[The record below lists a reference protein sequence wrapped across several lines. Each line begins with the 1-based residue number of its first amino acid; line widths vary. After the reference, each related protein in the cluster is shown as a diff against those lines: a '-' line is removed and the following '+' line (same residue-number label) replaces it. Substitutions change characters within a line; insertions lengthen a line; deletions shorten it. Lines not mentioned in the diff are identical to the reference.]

1 MRRICLTLPTNRACA
16 ATIAAVGEEADH
28 AATHFDVEVDLL
40 ILDSSDAEVFAQHAR
55 VVQESR
61 RAPGVTVHHLAEA
74 DQRAFLEEVIRTSGV
89 GKPDLLLDLML
100 PSGVSYGACTNRA
113 FLIAGALGCR
123 SVHRRDS
130 DSDYQALDGRPVF
143 PVHHELTSLGRTA
156 ADAASGVTE
165 TVLGPEHA
173 DKPVAMVGS
182 SFVGELSVDIG
193 EIARLDNDVY
203 HDVVSLWAPRAW
215 PEEQKRALVEE
226 SFTGAG
232 TDPFVRDHSTLTHVD
247 PMRVDMCNI
256 AFLDEVY
263 ERVPLPPA
271 TDTIGSDYF
280 LMHLVHDGTL
290 PGVLH
295 NRNIVNFY
303 TPERRTD
310 AGFMAYQLRF
320 TKFFL
325 SMLYLNSV
333 YDQMAGAGASLL
345 DDRHRVRPA
354 AVADMVREST
364 LLDREEN
371 VHRLD
376 VIDRSYRRLGGRY
389 AEFAESLA
397 ARGERL
403 LDEAQADM
411 EDFALLIEAWGPLV
425 EASRTTALH
434 RPHPRPSSAPDASAS
449 CG

>member
-1 MRRICLTLPTNRACA
+1 MRRICLTLPTNRACP
-16 ATIAAVGEEADH
+16 ATISAVGEEADY
-28 AATHFDVEVDLL
+28 AAAHFGVEVHLL
-40 ILDSSDAEVFAQHAR
+40 ILDSSDDEVFAGHAR
-55 VVQESR
+55 VVEESR
-61 RAPGVTVHHLAEA
+61 RAPGVTVHHLSEVR
-74 DQRAFLEEVIRTSGV
+74 QRDFLERVIRRSGV
-89 GKPDLLLDLML
+89 IKPDLVLDLML
-100 PSGVSYGACTNRA
+100 PSGISYGACTNRA
-113 FLIAGALGCR
+113 FLIAAALGCR

-130 DSDYQALDGRPVF
+130 DSDYQLLDGRPVY
-143 PVHHELTSLGRTA
+143 PVHHELASLGKTA
-156 ADAASGVTE
+156 ADAEGGVSE
-165 TVLGPEHA
+165 TVLDPEDA
-173 DKPVAMVGS
+173 GKPVAMVGG

-193 EIARLDNDVY
+193 EIARLDRDVY
-203 HDVVSLWAPRAW
+203 HDVVSLWAPLDW
-215 PEEQKRALVEE
+215 PEERKRDLVEE
-226 SFTGAG
+226 SFKGAG
-232 TDPFVRDHSTLTHVD
+232 ADPFVRDHSTLTHVD

-325 SMLYLNSV
+325 SMLYLNFV
-333 YDQMAGAGASLL
+333 YDRMAEAGASLL
-345 DDRHRVRPA
+345 DERHRVRPA
-354 AVADMVREST
+354 AVVDLVRRST
-364 LLDREEN
+364 RLDREEN
-371 VHRLD
+371 VRRLA

-389 AEFAESLA
+389 EEFAASLA

-403 LDEAQADM
+403 LEEAQEDM
-411 EDFALLIEAWGPLV
+411 EDFAVLTEAWEPLIR
-425 EASRTTALH
+425 ASRTTGLLPGPS
-434 RPHPRPSSAPDASAS
+434 RPAHPDPSAS
-449 CG
+449 CA